1 MEPSVWRSMG
11 LRDDEYARVKELMG
25 REPNFVEVGI
35 FSVMWSEHCSYK
47 TSKPLLRKFP
57 TKGKQVIQGPGE
69 NAGVVDIGDG
79 QAVVFKIESHNH
91 PSAVEPFQGAAT
103 GVGGIVRDVFT
114 MGARPVALLNSLRF
128 GDLNNNRT
136 KYLFSGVVSGIS
148 WYGNCLGIPTVG
160 GEVYFDKSYEGNP
173 LVNAMCVGF
182 IEANKLKKG
191 LAEGIGNPVMVVG
204 ARTGRDGIHG
214 ATFASAELTEDS
226 EESRPS
232 VQVGDPFMEKLL
244 IEACLEIIE
253 EDLVVGMQDMGAAGL
268 TSSSSEMASRA
279 GTGLEIDTS
288 LVPVREENMTPYE
301 IMLSESQERMLLV
314 PKKGSEQ
321 RIQEIFQKW
330 GLNAVTVGSV
340 ISEPV
345 LRIKH
350 GESVAAEIPVTALVD
365 ESPVYHYPVIE
376 PTGRAEKLELN
387 LDNIAEPTDYNKAF
401 ISLLTSPTIASKQ
414 WVYEQYDHGVGNNTV
429 IYSGSDAAV
438 MRVKGTSKGIALSTD
453 CNGRYCYLDPY
464 EGGKIAVAE
473 AARNVV
479 CSGALPLAA
488 TNCLNFGNPEKAEI
502 FWQLSRCIDGMA
514 EACEHFNTPVTGGN
528 VSLYNES
535 PQSAVHPTPTV
546 GMVGLLENI
555 ENRITQGFKKE
566 DSVIVLLGETKG
578 ELGGS
583 EYIYKLHG
591 LTAGKPP
598 SLDVKTEGNL
608 HKAVLE
614 AAGQKLLLSAHDCSE
629 GGLATAIAESS
640 ITGGLGANITLPAFN
655 GRLDALLFGEDQSR
669 IVVSL
674 DNDKISE
681 LKAICQKHSV
691 PCAIIGKVAKD
702 MFTVAVEKQGQ
713 VISLPLDEISKAWRE
728 EIACQMNRT

>member
-11 LRDDEYARVKELMG
+11 LRDDEYTRVKELLG
-25 REPNFVEVGI
+25 RDPNFVEVGI
-35 FSVMWSEHCSYK
+35 FAVMWSEHCSYK
-47 TSKPLLRKFP
+47 TSKPLLKKFP
-57 TKGKQVIQGPGE
+57 TKGKQVIEGPGE

-91 PSAVEPFQGAAT
+91 PSAVEPLQGAAT

-128 GDLNNNRT
+128 GDLENNRT

-148 WYGNCLGIPTVG
+148 WYGNCMGIPTVG
-160 GEVYFDKSYEGNP
+160 GEVFFDKSYEGNP
-173 LVNAMCVGF
+173 LVNAMCVGL

-244 IEACLEIIE
+244 LEACLEIIE
-253 EDLVVGMQDMGAAGL
+253 EDIVVGMQDMGAAGL

-288 LVPVREENMTPYE
+288 LVPVREESMTPYE

-314 PKKGSEQ
+314 PKKGSEK
-321 RIQEIFQKW
+321 RVREIFEKW
-330 GLNAVTVGSV
+330 GLNAVKVGTV
-340 ISEPV
+340 IEKPV
-345 LRIKH
+345 LRIKD
-350 GESVAAEIPVTALVD
+350 GESVAAEIPVTALVE
-365 ESPVYHYPVIE
+365 ESPVYHYPVKTPDRDE
-376 PTGRAEKLELN
+376 RLKLN
-387 LDNIAEPTDYNKAF
+387 LDTVPQPEDYNKVF
-401 ISLLTSPTIASKQ
+401 KSLLSSPTIASKK

-429 IYSGSDAAV
+429 VYPGSDAAV
-438 MRVKGTSKGIALSTD
+438 IRVKDTNKGIALSTD

-464 EGGKIAVAE
+464 EGAKIAVAE

-479 CSGALPLAA
+479 CSGALPLAI
-488 TNCLNFGNPEKAEI
+488 TNCLNFGNPEKEEV
-502 FWQLSRCIDGMA
+502 FWQLSRSIDGMA

-535 PQSAVHPTPTV
+535 PQGAVHPTPVV
-546 GMVGLLENI
+546 GMIGLLENI
-555 ENRITQGFKKE
+555 ETRLSQSFKKE
-566 DSVIVLLGETKG
+566 GSKIVLFGETKG

-583 EYIYKLHG
+583 EYLYTNYG
-591 LTAGKPP
+591 LTAGNPP
-598 SLDVKTEGNL
+598 RLDLETEGNL
-608 HKAVLE
+608 QKVVLE
-614 AAGQKLLLSAHDCSE
+614 AATQKLLLSAHDCSE
-629 GGLATAIAESS
+629 GGLAVALAESA
-640 ITGGLGANITLPAFN
+640 ITGSLGINVTLPKYAE
-655 GRLDALLFGEDQSR
+655 RLDALLFGEDQSR
-669 IVVSL
+669 IIASM
-674 DNDKISE
+674 DTDKIHE
-681 LKAICQKHSV
+681 VENMCKKYNV
-691 PCAIIGKVAKD
+691 PFTILGEVKGDRFII
-702 MFTVAVEKQGQ
+702 TVEEQGT
-713 VISLPLDEISKAWRE
+713 VIDLTIQEINKTWQE
-728 EIACQMNRT
+728 EIPCRMN

>member
-1 MEPSVWRSMG
+1 MEPSVWRNMG
-11 LRDDEYARVKELMG
+11 LRDDEYTRIKELLG

-35 FSVMWSEHCSYK
+35 FAVMWSEHCSYK
-47 TSKPLLRKFP
+47 TSKPVLRRFP

-128 GDLNNNRT
+128 GSLDNNRT

-244 IEACLEIIE
+244 LEACLEIIE

-314 PKKGSEQ
+314 PKKRSEK
-321 RIQEIFQKW
+321 RVQEIFKKW

-345 LRIKH
+345 LRIKE
-350 GESVAAEIPVTALVD
+350 GESIAAEIPVAALVD
-365 ESPVYHYPVIE
+365 ESPVYHYPVIA
-376 PTGRAEKLELN
+376 PDRAGKLDLN
-387 LDNIAEPTDYNKAF
+387 LEHIAQPEDYNEAF
-401 ISLLTSPTIASKQ
+401 MSLLTSPTIASKE

-429 IYSGSDAAV
+429 VYPGSDAAV
-438 MRVKGTSKGIALSTD
+438 MRVKGTNKGIALSTD

-464 EGGKIAVAE
+464 EGGKVAVAE

-479 CSGALPLAA
+479 CSGALPLAI
-488 TNCLNFGNPEKAEI
+488 TNCLNFGNPEKEEI

-514 EACEHFNTPVTGGN
+514 EACEYFNTPVTGGN

-535 PQSAVHPTPTV
+535 PQGAVHPTPVV

-555 ENRITQGFKKE
+555 ENRITMDFKKQG
-566 DSVIVLLGETKG
+566 SIIVLLGETRG

-583 EYIYKLHG
+583 EYLYKVHG

-598 SLDVKTEGNL
+598 ILDVENEGNL

-629 GGLATAIAESS
+629 GGLAVAIAESAIS
-640 ITGGLGANITLPAFN
+640 GSLGVNVTLPAFN

-669 IVVSL
+669 IIISVE
-674 DNDKISE
+674 NDKVSQLE
-681 LKAICQKHSV
+681 AICKKHNV
-691 PCAIIGKVAKD
+691 PFAVIGEVLGNMFTMTVQGYGKVID
-702 MFTVAVEKQGQ
+702 L
-713 VISLPLDEISKAWRE
+713 SLQDITKAWRE
-728 EIACQMNRT
+728 EIPCRMS